1 MSFDLEKFREHGLTE
16 GEKHFRRL
24 ANAVEKGEQPPAD
37 TLQFLAKAGR
47 EILALQLGYD
57 NG

>member
-24 ANAVEKGEQPPAD
+24 ANAVETGQQPPAD